1 MLNKFKQKI
10 IFIIHK
16 PLVLTCLGEFFGT
29 YILMTIGLGTVM
41 QRVLRHQFS
50 DSNDKDYSYL
60 TLPTGWSTA
69 FILSQI
75 ISNIIGYGSMNPAT
89 TLSFTII
96 GRIPLHYLL
105 PLTTVQLIGSFCSS
119 LVLFITYRES
129 ITDGNK
135 NCLPSAAADD
145 DDNDGGNRKQCMNT
159 NVISLFVL
167 TPSASHYVCFIDR
180 VFVST
185 LTTLFV
191 LLLRDKGSHK
201 VSRRYRCIY
210 MAIFTIGRI
219 GALSMNAGT
228 SVNPSRDLGPRLAIA
243 ICGWGLNAFKANNYY
258 FWIPIVAPYLG
269 SIIGA
274 ILYKVTHFQCQLE

>member
-1 MLNKFKQKI
+1 
-10 IFIIHK
+10 
-16 PLVLTCLGEFFGT
+16 
-29 YILMTIGLGTVM
+29 M

-75 ISNIIGYGSMNPAT
+75 ISSVIGYGSMNPAT

-96 GRIPLHYLL
+96 GRIPLRYLF
-105 PLTTVQLIGSFCSS
+105 PLTTVQLIGSFFSS

-129 ITDGNK
+129 IIDGNK
-135 NCLPSAAADD
+135 NCLPTSVDD
-145 DDNDGGNRKQCMNT
+145 DDDD
-159 NVISLFVL
+159 VISLFVL

-191 LLLRDKGSHK
+191 LLLRDKRNHK
-201 VSRRYRCIY
+201 ISRRYRCVY
-210 MAIFTIGRI
+210 MAIFTTGRI

-228 SVNPSRDLGPRLAIA
+228 SVNPTPVDTSMNQPVESDFGDARAKSPNHIEELTDLTLA
-243 ICGWGLNAFKANNYY
+243 LKM
-258 FWIPIVAPYLG
+258 
-269 SIIGA
+269 
-274 ILYKVTHFQCQLE
+274 